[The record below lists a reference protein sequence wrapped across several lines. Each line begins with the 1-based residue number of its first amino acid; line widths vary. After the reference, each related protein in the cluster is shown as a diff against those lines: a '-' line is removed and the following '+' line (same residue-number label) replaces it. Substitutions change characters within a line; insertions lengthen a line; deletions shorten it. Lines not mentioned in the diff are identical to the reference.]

1 MSSRIQQL
9 DRADLSDKQA
19 VIHDE
24 ILSSRGNLA
33 GPFAS
38 WLHSPQF
45 ADRAQKLGQFV
56 RYQTSIHPRLSE
68 LAILVTARFWDCQL
82 EWSLHEGIARDAE
95 LSPAVIDALRM
106 TQYPEFERADEQIVY
121 DFTSELLYNRFVQ
134 DRTYGVAVD
143 ELGEVGVVELIG
155 LIGYYGM
162 VAMTLNGFHVP
173 MPDDVEPGL
182 RDCPI
187 FH

>member
-1 MSSRIQQL
+1 VSSRIQQL
-9 DRADLSDKQA
+9 ERADLNDEQA
-19 VIHDE
+19 EIHDE
-24 ILSSRGNLA
+24 ILSSRGSLA
-33 GPFAS
+33 GPFSS
-38 WLHSPQF
+38 WLHSPHF
-45 ADRAQKLGQFV
+45 ADRAQKLGQYV

-82 EWSLHEGIARDAE
+82 EWSLHEGIAREAE
-95 LSPAVIDALRM
+95 LSPATIDAVRT
-106 TQYPEFERADEQIVY
+106 TQYPEFERPDEQIVY

-134 DRTYGVAVD
+134 DRTYGGAVD
-143 ELGEVGVVELIG
+143 ELGEIGVVELIG

-162 VAMTLNGFHVP
+162 VAMTLNAFHVP
-173 MPDDVEPGL
+173 MPKDVSPGL